1 MALQDMTD
9 LIYARDAYREMSK
22 SLHGEE
28 MALGFHEGYLGAL
41 GRIFRVIE
49 RNMSEKW
56 RQDDNSAIRI
66 LDAISLTPKER
77 ARILLDDSK
86 YRFNGEE
93 VIMGKYKFPKELKEA
108 VLIGG
113 INGKASVI
121 IDGVTKKAKCHA
133 MGKIKANGIPCLV
146 SENNNGEVLRYTV
159 EAISFEN
166 KGKERNWICVRPAL
180 FEQAIE
186 HFLENHQMESMLG
199 DNNHV
204 TKMTTATVERCR
216 PDFQAGNTLIE
227 VRILGRNARNPDGF
241 NQGFLASSISQ
252 IGKYCQKLSS
262 MKETTEKMILL
273 LVCHAGTEE
282 KQVSF
287 KGKANNEIKKAVE
300 NGVEIWT
307 ADLQFDIDGISLL
320 IYQNITDRILGN

>member
-1 MALQDMTD
+1 M
-9 LIYARDAYREMSK
+9 
-22 SLHGEE
+22 
-28 MALGFHEGYLGAL
+28 
-41 GRIFRVIE
+41 
-49 RNMSEKW
+49 
-56 RQDDNSAIRI
+56 
-66 LDAISLTPKER
+66 
-77 ARILLDDSK
+77 
-86 YRFNGEE
+86 
-93 VIMGKYKFPKELKEA
+93 
-108 VLIGG
+108 
-113 INGKASVI
+113 
-121 IDGVTKKAKCHA
+121 
-133 MGKIKANGIPCLV
+133 
-146 SENNNGEVLRYTV
+146 RYTV

-180 FEQAIE
+180 LEQAIE

-204 TKMTTATVERCR
+204 TKMTTATIGRCR

-227 VRILGRNARNPDGF
+227 VRILRRNARNPGGF
-241 NQGFLASSISQ
+241 NQGSLASSISQ

-273 LVCHAGTEE
+273 LVCQAGTEE

-320 IYQNITDRILGN
+320 TYQNITDRILGN